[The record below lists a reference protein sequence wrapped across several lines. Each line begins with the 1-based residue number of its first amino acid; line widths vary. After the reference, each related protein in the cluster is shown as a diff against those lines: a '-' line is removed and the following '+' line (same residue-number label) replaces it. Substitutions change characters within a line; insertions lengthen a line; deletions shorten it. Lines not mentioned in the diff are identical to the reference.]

1 MSPRLLGA
9 LSLRGRLTLYV
20 TLLSVVPLLTLNWLQ
35 TRNARR
41 MLEEQI
47 HASLLREAE
56 GVKDLLEATLAERES
71 SLRNWAE
78 DSDVRSALRTGNT
91 RSADVL
97 LALLQRRYLTLN
109 GIVLFNDEGHA
120 VSASMPALRDAYAAD
135 PELVRR
141 SAWFREAR
149 QGRTTGEGV
158 TTEDPILGV
167 RVLSLAVPVIDPAS
181 NHRLGVLMAAF
192 DWAQVDELVR
202 PSLTRASQRDL
213 KSFALALRQPDGTV
227 LYDSRGAQGGT
238 DAELLAV
245 SAVNGT
251 DVKDVGDGWRFEA
264 LVSPDEAYAP
274 VSRARTEALLLAA
287 GFLALGVA
295 GAWLLARGVTRPV
308 LALRDAVTRLVRG
321 GDLTQAI
328 DVKAGNDE
336 VGELADAFGQ
346 LVKQL
351 RDTAHSLHRGTR
363 VLSDTVAEL
372 QSAAAQQER
381 NVARQAAAL
390 QETQV
395 TAQEIKQTSMLAAQ
409 KAESVLSVAERADA
423 LAKSGEASIELTMAG
438 LNDIRVQVGE
448 IAQKIV
454 ELGERTQQIGGI
466 TQTVKDL
473 ADQSN
478 MLALNAAIESVRSG
492 EHGKGFGVV
501 AREIRALADQS
512 IQATTRVREL
522 LDDIANSVTA
532 AVRITER
539 GAERMEAGLA
549 QVRNSGQNLRE
560 LSSIVQDNAAAVR
573 QIAAA
578 VSQQNVGINQ
588 ITLAVND
595 LSKMMD
601 ETVARIGS
609 TGEAATTLQII
620 SQQLSS
626 AVKSYRVG

>member
-1 MSPRLLGA
+1 VNVQQPSLTTQLTQQFRQSLGLAPKFVLLTAVITASVAFILTGIATNRLESALVENHLGEGQVVARSIAVAAEQGITARDGTLQPMLEINRGSDDLAYLFVQDASGAVVAHSFTSAFPEPLKAAILAAGDTAEVDVEHEGQRLRALNVTAPVAGGKLGTVHVGMSLEHMSA
-9 LSLRGRLTLYV
+9 QVASLR
-20 TLLSVVPLLTLNWLQ
+20 W
-35 TRNARR
+35 R
-41 MLEEQI
+41 MM
-47 HASLLREAE
+47 
-56 GVKDLLEATLAERES
+56 GF
-71 SLRNWAE
+71 
-78 DSDVRSALRTGNT
+78 
-91 RSADVL
+91 
-97 LALLQRRYLTLN
+97 ALLLVAV
-109 GIVLFNDEGHA
+109 GVA
-120 VSASMPALRDAYAAD
+120 VSALFA
-135 PELVRR
+135 R
-141 SAWFREAR
+141 S
-149 QGRTTGEGV
+149 
-158 TTEDPILGV
+158 I
-167 RVLSLAVPVIDPAS
+167 
-181 NHRLGVLMAAF
+181 
-192 DWAQVDELVR
+192 VR
-202 PSLTRASQRDL
+202 PLRELT
-213 KSFALALRQPDGTV
+213 
-227 LYDSRGAQGGT
+227 
-238 DAELLAV
+238 E
-245 SAVNGT
+245 
-251 DVKDVGDGWRFEA
+251 
-264 LVSPDEAYAP
+264 
-274 VSRARTEALLLAA
+274 
-287 GFLALGVA
+287 VA
-295 GAWLLARGVTRPV
+295 GHIVES
-308 LALRDAVTRLVRG
+308 
-321 GDLTQAI
+321 GDLTRPI
-328 DVKAGNDE
+328 LVKSGDE
-336 VGELADAFGQ
+336 VGRLANSFAQMVGRLKEVTLNLQ
-346 LVKQL
+346 QAA
-351 RDTAHSLHRGTR
+351 TALT
-363 VLSDTVAEL
+363 
-372 QSAAAQQER
+372 QSTEHLNTSSTDQAQTIS
-381 NVARQAAAL
+381 RQAAAL

-512 IQATTRVREL
+512 IEATTRVREL
-522 LDDIANSVTA
+522 LDDIASSVTA

-620 SQQLSS
+620 SEQLSS

>member
-1 MSPRLLGA
+1 MSTEQTSFTTQLGQQFRQSLGLAPKLVLVTTLVSATVAAILTGIATRRLESDLIDSHMGEGQLLSRSLAVAAEQGVTAGIAALQPMLDVSRTSEDITYVFLADATGNVLAHSLPGAFPQALKEATAAQGEVSAETGWGAVLEVESEGKTLHAMNVSAPVAGGRLGA
-9 LSLRGRLTLYV
+9 VHVGISRDH
-20 TLLSVVPLLTLNWLQ
+20 
-35 TRNARR
+35 
-41 MLEEQI
+41 I
-47 HASLLREAE
+47 D
-56 GVKDLLEATLAERES
+56 DL
-71 SLRNWAE
+71 
-78 DSDVRSALRTGNT
+78 VSALR
-91 RSADVL
+91 
-97 LALLQRRYLTLN
+97 
-109 GIVLFNDEGHA
+109 
-120 VSASMPALRDAYAAD
+120 
-135 PELVRR
+135 
-141 SAWFREAR
+141 
-149 QGRTTGEGV
+149 
-158 TTEDPILGV
+158 
-167 RVLSLAVPVIDPAS
+167 
-181 NHRLGVLMAAF
+181 
-192 DWAQVDELVR
+192 
-202 PSLTRASQRDL
+202 
-213 KSFALALRQPDGTV
+213 
-227 LYDSRGAQGGT
+227 
-238 DAELLAV
+238 
-245 SAVNGT
+245 
-251 DVKDVGDGWRFEA
+251 WRMMGF
-264 LVSPDEAYAP
+264 
-274 VSRARTEALLLAA
+274 ALLLV
-287 GFLALGVA
+287 ALGVA
-295 GAWLLARGVTRPV
+295 VAAAFGRSIVRPMRELTEV
-308 LALRDAVTRLVRG
+308 AGHIVES
-321 GDLTQAI
+321 GDLTRPIQ
-328 DVKAGNDE
+328 VKSGDE
-336 VGELADAFGQ
+336 VGRLANSFAQ
-346 LVKQL
+346 MVARL
-351 RDTAHSLHRGTR
+351 REVTLN
-363 VLSDTVAEL
+363 L
-372 QSAAAQQER
+372 QQAAQALTQSTEHL
-381 NVARQAAAL
+381 NTSSTDQAQTISRQAAAL

-423 LAKSGEASIELTMAG
+423 LARSGEAAIEQTMAG

-448 IAQKIV
+448 IAQKIL

-549 QVRNSGQNLRE
+549 QVRTSGQNLRE

-620 SQQLSS
+620 SEQLSS
-626 AVKSYRVG
+626 AVKIYRVE

>member
-1 MSPRLLGA
+1 MTLPQKSLTTQLTQQFRQSLGLAPKFVLLTAVISASVAFILTGVATNGLENGLVDNHLEEGQLVARSIAVAAEQGITASDGTLQPMLDVTRGSDDLSYLFVQDASGNVVAHSFTSAFPEPLKAAILAAGDSAVVDMEFGDSRLRA
-9 LSLRGRLTLYV
+9 LNVSAPVAGGRLGTV
-20 TLLSVVPLLTLNWLQ
+20 HVGMSMDHVSSQV
-35 TRNARR
+35 
-41 MLEEQI
+41 
-47 HASLLREAE
+47 
-56 GVKDLLEATLAERES
+56 S
-71 SLRNWAE
+71 SLR
-78 DSDVRSALRTGNT
+78 
-91 RSADVL
+91 
-97 LALLQRRYLTLN
+97 
-109 GIVLFNDEGHA
+109 
-120 VSASMPALRDAYAAD
+120 
-135 PELVRR
+135 
-141 SAWFREAR
+141 
-149 QGRTTGEGV
+149 
-158 TTEDPILGV
+158 
-167 RVLSLAVPVIDPAS
+167 
-181 NHRLGVLMAAF
+181 
-192 DWAQVDELVR
+192 
-202 PSLTRASQRDL
+202 
-213 KSFALALRQPDGTV
+213 
-227 LYDSRGAQGGT
+227 
-238 DAELLAV
+238 
-245 SAVNGT
+245 
-251 DVKDVGDGWRFEA
+251 WRMMVF
-264 LVSPDEAYAP
+264 
-274 VSRARTEALLLAA
+274 ALLLVAV
-287 GFLALGVA
+287 GVGVA
-295 GAWLLARGVTRPV
+295 AMFGRSIVRP
-308 LALRDAVTRLVRG
+308 LRDLTEVAGHIVES
-321 GDLTQAI
+321 GDLTRPIQ
-328 DVKAGNDE
+328 VKSGDE
-336 VGELADAFGQ
+336 VGRLSNSFAQMVAR
-346 LVKQL
+346 L
-351 RDTAHSLHRGTR
+351 REVTINLQQAATALT
-363 VLSDTVAEL
+363 
-372 QSAAAQQER
+372 QSTEHLNTSSTDQAQTIS
-381 NVARQAAAL
+381 RQAAAL

-522 LDDIANSVTA
+522 LDDIASSVTA

-539 GAERMEAGLA
+539 GAERMESGLA

-620 SQQLSS
+620 SEQLSS

>member
-1 MSPRLLGA
+1 MLTGIATRQLENDLVASLMGEGRLL
-9 LSLRGRLTLYV
+9 
-20 TLLSVVPLLTLNWLQ
+20 
-35 TRNARR
+35 AR
-41 MLEEQI
+41 
-47 HASLLREAE
+47 
-56 GVKDLLEATLAERES
+56 
-71 SLRNWAE
+71 
-78 DSDVRSALRTGNT
+78 
-91 RSADVL
+91 
-97 LALLQRRYLTLN
+97 
-109 GIVLFNDEGHA
+109 
-120 VSASMPALRDAYAAD
+120 
-135 PELVRR
+135 
-141 SAWFREAR
+141 
-149 QGRTTGEGV
+149 
-158 TTEDPILGV
+158 
-167 RVLSLAVPVIDPAS
+167 SLAVAAEQGVTAGDGTLQPMLDVSRDSEDLSWLFIRDASGNVVAHTFAGGFPEALKAAATGESGALLEVDSGDKRLRGMDVTAPVAGG
-181 NHRLGVLMAAF
+181 RLG
-192 DWAQVDELVR
+192 
-202 PSLTRASQRDL
+202 
-213 KSFALALRQPDGTV
+213 TV
-227 LYDSRGAQGGT
+227 HVG
-238 DAELLAV
+238 V
-245 SAVNGT
+245 SMDHIDT
-251 DVKDVGDGWRFEA
+251 
-264 LVSPDEAYAP
+264 LVSKL
-274 VSRARTEALLLAA
+274 RRRMTGFALLLVV
-287 GFLALGVA
+287 LGVFVAALFGRSIVRPLRELTEVA
-295 GAWLLARGVTRPV
+295 GHIVESGDLTRPIQV
-308 LALRDAVTRLVRG
+308 KSGDEVGRLSSSFAQMVTRLKEVTVNLQQAATA
-321 GDLTQAI
+321 LTQSTEHL
-328 DVKAGNDE
+328 NTSSTE
-336 VGELADAFGQ
+336 Q
-346 LVKQL
+346 
-351 RDTAHSLHRGTR
+351 
-363 VLSDTVAEL
+363 
-372 QSAAAQQER
+372 AQTIS
-381 NVARQAAAL
+381 RQAAAL

-448 IAQKIV
+448 IAQKIL

-522 LDDIANSVTA
+522 LDDIANSVTS

-620 SQQLSS
+620 SEQLSS

>member
-1 MSPRLLGA
+1 MGLAPKF
-9 LSLRGRLTLYV
+9 V
-20 TLLSVVPLLTLNWLQ
+20 LLTAVI
-35 TRNARR
+35 T
-41 MLEEQI
+41 
-47 HASLLREAE
+47 
-56 GVKDLLEATLAERES
+56 ATLALMLTGIATQQLEADLVDNHLGEGRLLSRSLAVAAEQGVTAGTSALQPMLDVTRES
-71 SLRNWAE
+71 E
-78 DSDVRSALRTGNT
+78 DLAYVFLQDATGNVVAHTFAGGFPEPLKAAAAGAQAGAVVEVESGGKRLHAFDVATPVAGGRLGTVHVGVSVDHIDDLVSALRW
-91 RSADVL
+91 RM
-97 LALLQRRYLTLN
+97 TL
-109 GIVLFNDEGHA
+109 F
-120 VSASMPALRDAYAAD
+120 
-135 PELVRR
+135 
-141 SAWFREAR
+141 
-149 QGRTTGEGV
+149 
-158 TTEDPILGV
+158 
-167 RVLSLAVPVIDPAS
+167 
-181 NHRLGVLMAAF
+181 
-192 DWAQVDELVR
+192 
-202 PSLTRASQRDL
+202 
-213 KSFALALRQPDGTV
+213 
-227 LYDSRGAQGGT
+227 
-238 DAELLAV
+238 
-245 SAVNGT
+245 
-251 DVKDVGDGWRFEA
+251 
-264 LVSPDEAYAP
+264 
-274 VSRARTEALLLAA
+274 ALLLVAV
-287 GFLALGVA
+287 GVGVSALFGRSIVRPLRELTEVA
-295 GAWLLARGVTRPV
+295 GHIVES
-308 LALRDAVTRLVRG
+308 
-321 GDLTQAI
+321 GDLTRPIQ
-328 DVKAGNDE
+328 VKSGDE
-336 VGELADAFGQ
+336 VGRLSNSFAQMVGRLKEVTLNLQQAA
-346 LVKQL
+346 
-351 RDTAHSLHRGTR
+351 TALT
-363 VLSDTVAEL
+363 
-372 QSAAAQQER
+372 QSTEHLNASSTEQAQTIS
-381 NVARQAAAL
+381 RQAAAL

-438 LNDIRVQVGE
+438 LNDIRAQVGE
-448 IAQKIV
+448 IAQKIL

-466 TQTVKDL
+466 TQSVKDL

-539 GAERMEAGLA
+539 GAERMEAGVA

-620 SQQLSS
+620 SEQLSS